1 MPIDTHIPG
10 EPSSIRASAT
20 WLRSSLATAVDQ
32 AVTDLLAVR
41 DEAAV
46 GWTGDAGP
54 AFHGNMDSGG
64 RQADGLRTDVERVA
78 RSLDTYAD
86 DLTTAQIGME
96 RARGIA
102 RDGGLALA
110 GDTILDPG
118 VGPPRPATPSS
129 GATADQIQMYDTQ
142 VTAYNAHMTKVN
154 TYAQAEAQANWAH
167 EVRAFGRDTLN
178 NALEDLRKKPV
189 LVAAGFVNE
198 GVIGGFAAQHVSKLK
213 KAGEALKAESDA
225 AIKGYMRER
234 GGTPKAK
241 ALNDLSWK
249 KFLEADEF
257 ERKAARAGSKIG
269 ARIPIAGLVI
279 TAADIGYD
287 IHTGKPVGKAVVS
300 GVGGA
305 LAAAGTGALIGTAI
319 GGPVGTVVGAGAGI
333 IVGMA
338 TSGALD
344 AAYDRLPEGTQ
355 RRSRTVSVRSET
367 GSATPARHSVT
378 PGRPSPTMRRNSGTA
393 SFDPTHE
400 GVHANAAG
408 IRPTYRMAGTSP
420 LRRPRTGSGLSRSD
434 QRPHRG
440 RLGGCRGYR

>member
-10 EPSSIRASAT
+10 EPSSIRAAAT
-20 WLRSSLATAVDQ
+20 WLRGSLSTAVDQ
-32 AVTDLLAVR
+32 SVTDLFTVR
-41 DEAAV
+41 DEAEA

-54 AFHGNMDSGG
+54 AFRDNMDSGG
-64 RQADGLRTDVERVA
+64 RRANELRADTERVA
-78 RSLDTYAD
+78 RSLNAYAD
-86 DLTTAQIGME
+86 DLTTAQMGME
-96 RARGIA
+96 RARDIA
-102 RDGGLALA
+102 REGGLALA

-118 VGPPRPATPSS
+118 TSPPLPAMLPAA
-129 GATADQIQMYDTQ
+129 ATADQVQLYDTQ
-142 VTAYNAHMTKVN
+142 VTAYNAHLAKVN

-178 NALEDLRKKPV
+178 NALDDLRKKPV

-198 GVIGGFAAQHVSKLK
+198 GVIGGMAARHVSKLR
-213 KAGEALKAESDA
+213 KASEALKTESEA
-225 AIKGYMRER
+225 AIKEYLKES
-234 GGTPKAK
+234 GGTPKSK

-287 IHTGKPVGKAVVS
+287 IHTGKPVGKAVIS

-319 GGPVGTVVGAGAGI
+319 GGPVGTVLGASAGI

-355 RRSRTVSVRSET
+355 KAIEDGFQTIGDGVGDAAEAVGDAGEAVT
-367 GSATPARHSVT
+367 GNAKKVW
-378 PGRPSPTMRRNSGTA
+378 NSI
-393 SFDPTHE
+393 F
-400 GVHANAAG
+400 
-408 IRPTYRMAGTSP
+408 
-420 LRRPRTGSGLSRSD
+420 
-434 QRPHRG
+434 
-440 RLGGCRGYR
+440 

>member
-10 EPSSIRASAT
+10 EPSGIRASAT
-20 WLRSSLATAVDQ
+20 WIRGSLATAVDQ
-32 AVTDLLAVR
+32 SVTELFAVR
-41 DEAAV
+41 DEVEA

-54 AFHGNMDSGG
+54 AFRSNMDSGG
-64 RQADGLRTDVERVA
+64 RQADGLRADAERVA
-78 RSLDTYAD
+78 QSLDTYAD
-86 DLTTAQIGME
+86 DLTTAQMGME
-96 RARGIA
+96 RARDIA

-118 VGPPRPATPSS
+118 MGPPLPATPSAGS
-129 GATADQIQMYDTQ
+129 AVEQVQMYDTQ
-142 VTAYNAHMTKVN
+142 VTAYNAHMAKVN

-167 EVRAFGRDTLN
+167 ELRAFGRDTLN
-178 NALEDLRKKPV
+178 NALDDLRKKPV

-198 GVIGGFAAQHVSKLK
+198 GVIGGFAAQHVSKLR
-213 KAGEALKAESDA
+213 KASEALKAESDA
-225 AIKGYMRER
+225 AIKEYLKER
-234 GGTPKAK
+234 GGTPKSK

-249 KFLEADEF
+249 KFLEADGF

-287 IHTGKPVGKAVVS
+287 IHTGKPVGKAVIS

-319 GGPVGTVVGAGAGI
+319 GGPVGTIVGAGAGI

-355 RRSRTVSVRSET
+355 KAIEDGFRTIGNGVGNAGEAVGDAGE
-367 GSATPARHSVT
+367 AVANNAKKVW
-378 PGRPSPTMRRNSGTA
+378 NSI
-393 SFDPTHE
+393 F
-400 GVHANAAG
+400 
-408 IRPTYRMAGTSP
+408 
-420 LRRPRTGSGLSRSD
+420 
-434 QRPHRG
+434 
-440 RLGGCRGYR
+440 